1 MEAHGT
7 MLDVLGKTK
16 EGEILSET
24 FNKTGCQKYQC
35 VFCTIIFDTL
45 NLRNHHI
52 LMYYWESMDKPVSLC
67 INSLMYLHF
76 YLLITIL

>member
-7 MLDVLGKTK
+7 MLEVLGKTK
-16 EGEILSET
+16 EGEISRGT
-24 FNKTGCQKYQC
+24 FNKTGCLKYQC
-35 VFCTIIFDTL
+35 VFCTITFDTL

-52 LMYYWESMDKPVSLC
+52 IMYHWESMDKPVSLC
-67 INSLMYLHF
+67 VNSLMYLHF